1 MNALGHPAAKAA
13 AIQRRPLH
21 DEVVEKLRDMIGEGE
36 LEPGQRVPEKLLC
49 VRFGVSR
56 TPLREALKV
65 LASEGLVD
73 LYPNRGAVIA
83 KIELGELEEMFP
95 VMGHL
100 EALAGEL
107 ACANI
112 SEDEI
117 AEIRALHYQMVVHFR
132 RGDRPEYF
140 RVNQQIHDL
149 ILTAARNR
157 TLAGVHRTL
166 AGRIRRARYLANM
179 TAGRWA
185 KAVEEHEQILVRLAE
200 RDGPGL
206 AALLKRHLANKFEAV
221 KESLQR
227 SPGRRDETK
236 SEKESGA

>member
-1 MNALGHPAAKAA
+1 MNGIAFSAA

-21 DEVVEKLRDMIGEGE
+21 DEIVEKLREMIGEGE
-36 LEPGQRVPEKLLC
+36 LEPGARVPEKLLC

-73 LYPNRGAVIA
+73 LLPNRGAVIA
-83 KIELGELEEMFP
+83 TLELSALEEMFP

-107 ACANI
+107 ACANVTD
-112 SEDEI
+112 DEI
-117 AEIRALHYQMVVHFR
+117 AEIRSLHYQMVVFFR

-140 RVNQQIHDL
+140 RINQRIHDS
-149 ILTAARNR
+149 ILAAARNR
-157 TLAGVHRTL
+157 ALAGVHRTL
-166 AGRIRRARYLANM
+166 AGRIRHARYFANL
-179 TAGRWA
+179 TQGRWE
-185 KAVEEHEQILVRLAE
+185 KAVDEHEEILTALAD
-200 RDGPGL
+200 RDGPRL

-221 KESLQR
+221 REGLR
-227 SPGRRDETK
+227 AAET
-236 SEKESGA
+236 SEGIRA